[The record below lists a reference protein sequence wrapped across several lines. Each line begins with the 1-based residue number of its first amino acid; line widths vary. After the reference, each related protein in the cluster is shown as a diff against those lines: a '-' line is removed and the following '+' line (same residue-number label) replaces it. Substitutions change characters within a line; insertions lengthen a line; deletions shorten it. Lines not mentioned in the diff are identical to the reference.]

1 MLSSWI
7 NKKYDEDNI
16 INTEKKKDHTPVT
29 NIECTIIDDRYNLTE
44 DSIQNN
50 DNNDL
55 TTSQVNNELY
65 ISNIEIEST
74 IDDRYNLIENITQ
87 NNDYNEP
94 TTSQESNELNINFND
109 PGCWPTMTSR
119 FRDLMVERGPYLMDQ
134 NNYFPVNDE
143 DDWKHLNPSVA
154 EHENSKNHKQN
165 FLDWKELEKRLR
177 DCKTIDYALQNSIKN
192 EKEKWFCILKVIV
205 DGILFCA
212 KNNLALRGSSDKI
225 GEANCG
231 IFLSLMEVI
240 SHYNPILL
248 AHVKHITDSNKPTIS
263 YFSHKIQNEIICI
276 MGQQVRQTIF
286 EQIKKS
292 KYFSILFDCTPD
304 KSHQEQM
311 SQIIRYV
318 YISNGDIMIKESF
331 IDFIC
336 TNEKSGSGISN
347 EILNTIRNNGLD
359 IMDCRGQCYDNGANM
374 AGSINGVQSHILR
387 VNELAT
393 FLPCSAHSLNLVG
406 VHAAEVSPMMITFF
420 GLIQNIYLFFSGS
433 TSRWQLLMQTMKI
446 TLKSHCDTRWST
458 KKQAVSALKLNFKH
472 VYDILNIMVTNM
484 NDFNKNTTT
493 SAQQILKQIN
503 LKFLCLLHFWD
514 SILGQID
521 KVNLSLQNQNQT
533 IDVATKSLE
542 GLIECIQNIRENGFE
557 NALNEA
563 KKIAILINIPTDF
576 PTTRKIKRKKY
587 DLESNETETNKSSET
602 IVKLQCYQSLDSI
615 ITSLKWRFEK
625 MSNISLNFSFLSG
638 RNLST
643 MGIDD
648 IKKWSDDL
656 ALLYSV
662 DLNGG
667 ELYTEVQSF
676 KFQASRLL
684 ESFKTATCYDFL
696 KCIHQHCL
704 QDVYPNLEVALR
716 IFLTMPVTTATCERS
731 FSKLKLIKNY
741 LRSTMGQERLSN
753 LAILSIEQE
762 IASKIDYT
770 SIIEEF
776 TSKKARKVKFV

>member
-1 MLSSWI
+1 
-7 NKKYDEDNI
+7 
-16 INTEKKKDHTPVT
+16 
-29 NIECTIIDDRYNLTE
+29 
-44 DSIQNN
+44 
-50 DNNDL
+50 
-55 TTSQVNNELY
+55 
-65 ISNIEIEST
+65 
-74 IDDRYNLIENITQ
+74 
-87 NNDYNEP
+87 
-94 TTSQESNELNINFND
+94 
-109 PGCWPTMTSR
+109 
-119 FRDLMVERGPYLMDQ
+119 MDQ

-143 DDWKHLNPSVA
+143 DGRHFDGKWFYKFLNNGEKVRRQWLLYSKSKNAIFCFACLLFSNNDIRKSTFSNNGFKDWKHLNPSVA

-318 YISNGDIMIKESF
+318 YISNGDMIKESF

-359 IMDCRGQCYDNGANM
+359 IMDCRGQFYDNGANM
-374 AGSINGVQSHILR
+374 AGSINSVQSHILR

-433 TSRWQLLMQTMKI
+433 TSRWELLMQTMKI

-458 KKQAVSALKLNFKH
+458 KKQA
-472 VYDILNIMVTNM
+472 
-484 NDFNKNTTT
+484 
-493 SAQQILKQIN
+493 
-503 LKFLCLLHFWD
+503 D

-563 KKIAILINIPTDF
+563 KKIAILINIATDF

-662 DLNGG
+662 DLNG
-667 ELYTEVQSF
+667 
-676 KFQASRLL
+676 
-684 ESFKTATCYDFL
+684 
-696 KCIHQHCL
+696 
-704 QDVYPNLEVALR
+704 DVYPNLEVALR

-776 TSKKARKVKFV
+776 ASKKARKVKFV

>member
-1 MLSSWI
+1 
-7 NKKYDEDNI
+7 
-16 INTEKKKDHTPVT
+16 
-29 NIECTIIDDRYNLTE
+29 
-44 DSIQNN
+44 
-50 DNNDL
+50 
-55 TTSQVNNELY
+55 
-65 ISNIEIEST
+65 
-74 IDDRYNLIENITQ
+74 
-87 NNDYNEP
+87 
-94 TTSQESNELNINFND
+94 
-109 PGCWPTMTSR
+109 
-119 FRDLMVERGPYLMDQ
+119 
-134 NNYFPVNDE
+134 
-143 DDWKHLNPSVA
+143 
-154 EHENSKNHKQN
+154 
-165 FLDWKELEKRLR
+165 
-177 DCKTIDYALQNSIKN
+177 
-192 EKEKWFCILKVIV
+192 
-205 DGILFCA
+205 
-212 KNNLALRGSSDKI
+212 
-225 GEANCG
+225 
-231 IFLSLMEVI
+231 
-240 SHYNPILL
+240 
-248 AHVKHITDSNKPTIS
+248 
-263 YFSHKIQNEIICI
+263 
-276 MGQQVRQTIF
+276 
-286 EQIKKS
+286 
-292 KYFSILFDCTPD
+292 
-304 KSHQEQM
+304 
-311 SQIIRYV
+311 
-318 YISNGDIMIKESF
+318 
-331 IDFIC
+331 
-336 TNEKSGSGISN
+336 
-347 EILNTIRNNGLD
+347 
-359 IMDCRGQCYDNGANM
+359 
-374 AGSINGVQSHILR
+374 
-387 VNELAT
+387 
-393 FLPCSAHSLNLVG
+393 
-406 VHAAEVSPMMITFF
+406 
-420 GLIQNIYLFFSGS
+420 
-433 TSRWQLLMQTMKI
+433 MQTMKI

-458 KKQAVSALKLNFKH
+458 KKQA
-472 VYDILNIMVTNM
+472 
-484 NDFNKNTTT
+484 
-493 SAQQILKQIN
+493 QILKQIN

-676 KFQASRLL
+676 KFQASRLI

-776 TSKKARKVKFV
+776 SSKKARKVKFV

>member
-1 MLSSWI
+1 MDPNSNVFL
-7 NKKYDEDNI
+7 K
-16 INTEKKKDHTPVT
+16 
-29 NIECTIIDDRYNLTE
+29 
-44 DSIQNN
+44 SIR
-50 DNNDL
+50 
-55 TTSQVNNELY
+55 
-65 ISNIEIEST
+65 I
-74 IDDRYNLIENITQ
+74 
-87 NNDYNEP
+87 
-94 TTSQESNELNINFND
+94 FNS
-109 PGCWPTMTSR
+109 CFQMTSFGATEIVR
-119 FRDLMVERGPYLMDQ
+119 
-134 NNYFPVNDE
+134 NTNAND
-143 DDWKHLNPSVA
+143 
-154 EHENSKNHKQN
+154 
-165 FLDWKELEKRLR
+165 RLTQWYVI
-177 DCKTIDYALQNSIKN
+177 TI
-192 EKEKWFCILKVIV
+192 W
-205 DGILFCA
+205 
-212 KNNLALRGSSDKI
+212 SSGYD
-225 GEANCG
+225 N
-231 IFLSLMEVI
+231 
-240 SHYNPILL
+240 
-248 AHVKHITDSNKPTIS
+248 TNK
-263 YFSHKIQNEIICI
+263 
-276 MGQQVRQTIF
+276 
-286 EQIKKS
+286 
-292 KYFSILFDCTPD
+292 
-304 KSHQEQM
+304 
-311 SQIIRYV
+311 
-318 YISNGDIMIKESF
+318 
-331 IDFIC
+331 
-336 TNEKSGSGISN
+336 KSGSGISN

-420 GLIQNIYLFFSGS
+420 GFIQNIYLFFSGS
-433 TSRWQLLMQTMKI
+433 TSRWELLMQTMKI

-458 KKQAVSALKLNFKH
+458 KKQA
-472 VYDILNIMVTNM
+472 
-484 NDFNKNTTT
+484 
-493 SAQQILKQIN
+493 QILKQIN

-563 KKIAILINIPTDF
+563 KKIAILTNIPTDF
-576 PTTRKIKRKKY
+576 PTIRKIKRKKY

-676 KFQASRLL
+676 KFQDSRLI

-753 LAILSIEQE
+753 IAILSIEQE

-776 TSKKARKVKFV
+776 ASKKARKVKFV